1 VILLNGGCTY
11 FTAMNEVN
19 HYLLYGSGPGV
30 WAVFGALVIGVLG
43 SWLLLVRL
51 STRLIASER
60 GLVELAG
67 MLLLTALVSFALYFV
82 VAVVASL
89 SHPMEM

>member
-1 VILLNGGCTY
+1 
-11 FTAMNEVN
+11 MDEVS
-19 HYLLYGSGPGV
+19 HYLLYGHGTGV
-30 WAVFGALVIGVLG
+30 LIAFGALVLGILG

-60 GLVELAG
+60 GLVEIAG
-67 MLLLTALVSFALYFV
+67 MLLLTALVSFALYLL

-89 SHPMEM
+89 SHPMEV